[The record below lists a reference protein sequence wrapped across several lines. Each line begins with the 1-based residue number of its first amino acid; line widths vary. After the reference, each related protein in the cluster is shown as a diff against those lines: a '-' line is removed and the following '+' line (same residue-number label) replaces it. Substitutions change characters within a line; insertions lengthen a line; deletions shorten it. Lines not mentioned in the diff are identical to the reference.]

1 MKNILILA
9 TFALCLSNARA
20 AELPASHLAAIEKML
35 VVMQVQKQFESNL
48 LHGFDAGMGSTSEQ
62 IKSLPQEQQDKF
74 AKGIEKVKAVML
86 EQMGWEKIK
95 PEIVASYG
103 KNFTEQQAKDV
114 TAMMESPA
122 GQVLV
127 SKQVAVAA
135 DLMTVTQ
142 EKMKVLQ
149 PQIMQIIQ
157 SEMTK

>member
-9 TFALCLSNARA
+9 TFALCLSTAHA
-20 AELPASHLAAIEKML
+20 DLTPSHQAAIEKL
-35 VVMQVQKQFESNL
+35 LTVMQVQKQFESNL
-48 LHGFDAGMGSTSEQ
+48 LLGFDAGMGSTSEQ

-74 AKGIEKVKAVML
+74 AKGIEKVKAVMM

-95 PEIVASYG
+95 PEIVAAYG
-103 KNFTEQQAKDV
+103 KNFSEQEAKDV
-114 TAMMESPA
+114 AAMMESPA
-122 GQVLV
+122 GQVLA
-127 SKQVAVAA
+127 SKQVTVAA
-135 DLMTVTQ
+135 DLMKVTQ

>member
-9 TFALCLSNARA
+9 TFALCLSNAHA
-20 AELPASHLAAIEKML
+20 DLTPSHQAAIEKML
-35 VVMQVQKQFESNL
+35 TVMQVQKQFESNL
-48 LHGFDAGMGSTSEQ
+48 LLGFDAGMGSTSEQ

-74 AKGIEKVKAVML
+74 AKGIEKVKTVMI

-95 PEIVASYG
+95 PQIVESYG
-103 KNFTEQQAKDV
+103 KNFTEQQANDV
-114 TAMMESPA
+114 AAMMESPA

-127 SKQVAVAA
+127 SKQVTVAA
-135 DLMTVTQ
+135 DLMKVTQ

>member
-9 TFALCLSNARA
+9 TFALCLSTAHA
-20 AELPASHLAAIEKML
+20 DLTPSHQAAIEKL
-35 VVMQVQKQFESNL
+35 LTVMQVQKQFESNL
-48 LHGFDAGMGSTSEQ
+48 LLGFDAGMGNTSEQ

-74 AKGIEKVKAVML
+74 AKGIEKVKAVMM

-95 PEIVASYG
+95 PELIAAYG
-103 KNFTEQQAKDV
+103 KNFSEQEAKDV
-114 TAMMESPA
+114 AAMMESPA

-127 SKQVAVAA
+127 SKQVTVAA
-135 DLMTVTQ
+135 DLMKVTQ

-157 SEMTK
+157 AEMSK

>member
-20 AELPASHLAAIEKML
+20 ADLTPSHQAAIEKL
-35 VVMQVQKQFESNL
+35 LTVMQVQKQFESNL
-48 LHGFDAGMGSTSEQ
+48 LLGFDAGMGSTSEQ

-74 AKGIEKVKAVML
+74 AKGIEKVKAVMM

-95 PEIVASYG
+95 SEITAVYG
-103 KNFTEQQAKDV
+103 KNFSEQEAKDV
-114 TAMMESPA
+114 AAMMESPA
-122 GQVLV
+122 GQVLA
-127 SKQVAVAA
+127 SKQVTVAA
-135 DLMTVTQ
+135 DLMKVTQ